1 MMRREYEIP
10 YIENLRGDEE
20 QVVIIA
26 HGFGSSMQSPTAQ
39 MVLENLPK
47 VGIGAIAFDFPAH
60 GASLVDG
67 DTLSV
72 ANCIAD

>member
-39 MVLENLPK
+39 MVLENLPRTTNQK
-47 VGIGAIAFDFPAH
+47 ANRMGTKTPQSKGMVFRH
-60 GASLVDG
+60 MESLQ
-67 DTLSV
+67 
-72 ANCIAD
+72 